1 MGSENIIE
9 RIITDTEKEA
19 ADIIAAAEK
28 SAEEI
33 IRLANERAERNL
45 AGTKAEVAQKT
56 KAILDGKSAT
66 ARLDCA
72 KIELGEKRRAIDAVY
87 EKALQKLIKLDK
99 KRAVALAEKLLNE
112 HAETGDEIVFAA
124 NYAYAEDVAKLGVV
138 KERKLTLSHKGEKID
153 GGFVLKGK
161 TADKDLSYGALLA
174 ADREQHVTAVAAK
187 IFVTG

>member
-28 SAEEI
+28 SAEEV

-66 ARLDCA
+66 ARLD
-72 KIELGEKRRAIDAVY
+72 
-87 EKALQKLIKLDK
+87 
-99 KRAVALAEKLLNE
+99 
-112 HAETGDEIVFAA
+112 
-124 NYAYAEDVAKLGVV
+124 
-138 KERKLTLSHKGEKID
+138 
-153 GGFVLKGK
+153 
-161 TADKDLSYGALLA
+161 
-174 ADREQHVTAVAAK
+174 
-187 IFVTG
+187 